1 MPDVFCGDNYL
12 FIVNITWK
20 CNNGTQMRGR
30 CVMCYMVT
38 LRRVLNFTIY
48 PSNFNYITEVKHGNS
63 CEDEQ
68 SKHWQIIEMRLNKQ

>member
-1 MPDVFCGDNYL
+1 
-12 FIVNITWK
+12 
-20 CNNGTQMRGR
+20 MRGR